1 MTIFMRSRL
10 RLLLNTRNL
19 QTQYQ
24 TQLFFQW
31 CGSQTAWWLQLSL
44 SATSP
49 GPWRRVSCKAYLP
62 TSWGMWHSHD
72 GYRLTH
78 YDWWGPSVVPITMV
92 DFAVAEPNQ
101 AIQLGELWFGCWV
114 HSWSW
119 CWNGVINLDIDYGPS
134 IGPLYISQID
144 SFWEP
149 HKRWMLIATKFCST
163 RIIHFKYGK
172 WTKVEEAGCSIS
184 QCTDL
189 TVQRAQSSNVRVA
202 ILGRNGNGGTH
213 THTCTEM
220 QLWNTRYTYY
230 MAIGIFLKKTVLAD
244 PIVK

>member
-19 QTQYQ
+19 QTQYP

-114 HSWSW
+114 HSW

-134 IGPLYISQID
+134 IGTTIYITHRFFLRTPQTVDADRHKVLQHSNNPLQVWKVDKSWRSWLLD
-144 SFWEP
+144 FPVHRSDCA
-149 HKRWMLIATKFCST
+149 KGTKQ
-163 RIIHFKYGK
+163 
-172 WTKVEEAGCSIS
+172 
-184 QCTDL
+184 QC
-189 TVQRAQSSNVRVA
+189 AS
-202 ILGRNGNGGTH
+202 GNP
-213 THTCTEM
+213 
-220 QLWNTRYTYY
+220 W
-230 MAIGIFLKKTVLAD
+230 
-244 PIVK
+244 